1 MDKEINYNEIDKEIR
16 KEIRIL
22 NDLGFGTAFCCS
34 SHYDPKEKFIH
45 NIWNDIESNTI
56 ATIYQEYASDP
67 DKRSIYLD
75 VYEVSDNPDGTI
87 TRMVSIANTAYIVF
101 KDITLKQARI
111 LFTALQNCY
120 KREQIKLTFEDDEID
135 LRIAVNNIVFT
146 DSKKINNE
154 AFLESVEANL
164 NEYFENSYRQALE
177 CIYAFTCSVK
187 QVYEM
192 SEENGTNRD
201 PIPVNVET
209 NDYKEKNSLRDR
221 IEDLENII
229 RFGLICAS
237 SVSVVLAILTI
248 FAIIYIN
255 LH

>member
-1 MDKEINYNEIDKEIR
+1 MDKKINYNEIDEDIR
-16 KEIRIL
+16 KEIKTL

-34 SHYDPKEKFIH
+34 SHYDPEEKFIH
-45 NIWNDIESNTI
+45 NIWNDIESNVI

-75 VYEVSDNPDGTI
+75 VFEVSDNPDGTI
-87 TRMVSIANTAYIVF
+87 TRMVSITNTAYIVF
-101 KDITLKQARI
+101 KDITLKQAQL

-120 KREQIKLTFEDDEID
+120 KRDQIKLTFEDDEID
-135 LRIAVNNIVFT
+135 LRIAVNNIIF
-146 DSKKINNE
+146 DNSKEINNE
-154 AFLESVEANL
+154 AFLESIEANL
-164 NEYFENSYRQALE
+164 HEYFENSYRQALE

-187 QVYEM
+187 QISEM
-192 SEENGTNRD
+192 FEDNETNED
-201 PIPVNVET
+201 LVPVNAEA
-209 NDYKEKNSLRDR
+209 DDDKEKDSLRDR

-237 SVSVVLAILTI
+237 SVSVILAILTI

>member
-1 MDKEINYNEIDKEIR
+1 MNKKINYHEIDMNIR
-16 KEIRIL
+16 KEIRVL
-22 NDLGFGTAFCCS
+22 NELGFETAFCCS
-34 SHYDPKEKFIH
+34 SHYDPEEKFIH
-45 NIWNDIESNTI
+45 NIWDDIESNTI

-87 TRMVSIANTAYIVF
+87 TRMVSITNTAYIVF
-101 KDITLKQARI
+101 KNITLHQAQL
-111 LFTALQNCY
+111 LFTALQNCN
-120 KREQIKLTFEDDEID
+120 KRDQIKLTFEDDEID

-164 NEYFENSYRQALE
+164 NEYFEKSYHEAIE
-177 CIYAFTCSVK
+177 CIKAFTCSVK
-187 QVYEM
+187 QISEMLEEYE
-192 SEENGTNRD
+192 TNED
-201 PIPVNVET
+201 IVPVNIEM
-209 NDYKEKNSLRDR
+209 NDNKEKDSLKDR

-229 RFGLICAS
+229 RFGLICGS
-237 SVSVVLAILTI
+237 GVSVILIILTI

>member
-1 MDKEINYNEIDKEIR
+1 MDKEINYNEIDEDIR
-16 KEIRIL
+16 KEIGTL

-34 SHYDPKEKFIH
+34 SHYDPEEKFIH
-45 NIWNDIESNTI
+45 NIWNDIESDTI

-75 VYEVSDNPDGTI
+75 VYKVSDNPDGTI
-87 TRMVSIANTAYIVF
+87 TRMVSITNTAYIVF
-101 KDITLKQARI
+101 KNITLNQARI

-120 KREQIKLTFEDDEID
+120 MRDHIKLNFEGDEID

-146 DSKKINNE
+146 DSRKINNE

-192 SEENGTNRD
+192 FENNESNKD
-201 PIPVNVET
+201 LVPVNAEA
-209 NDYKEKNSLRDR
+209 DDDKEKDSLRDR

-229 RFGLICAS
+229 RFGLICS
-237 SVSVVLAILTI
+237 SGVAVILAILTI